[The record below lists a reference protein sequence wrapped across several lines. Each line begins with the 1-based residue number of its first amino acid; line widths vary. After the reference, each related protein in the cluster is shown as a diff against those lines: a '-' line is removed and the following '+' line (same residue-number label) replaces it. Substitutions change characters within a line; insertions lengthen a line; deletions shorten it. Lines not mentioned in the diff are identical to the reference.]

1 MKTRNPFSEDEV
13 AYIRRVAGKV
23 PVDVIAR
30 QLRRPV
36 KNVQNWAYRRQIKLR
51 VPDAVMSRY
60 WQNVTNRGSE
70 S

>member
-1 MKTRNPFSEDEV
+1 MNKRTPFSADDA

-36 KNVQNWAYRRQIKLR
+36 KGVQNWAYRGR
-51 VPDAVMSRY
+51 
-60 WQNVTNRGSE
+60 
-70 S
+70 